1 MPGESDEQDLEEVRA
16 LMTRNAE
23 AIERL
28 RRMVEQMEF
37 MLRTLQKVV
46 DERADGKDDSAP

>member
-1 MPGESDEQDLEEVRA
+1 
-16 LMTRNAE
+16 MTRNAE

-46 DERADGKDDSAP
+46 DEQADGKDDSAP